1 MVRVEVDYQGQL
13 RCRALHIPSGTEL
26 LTDAPVDNH
35 GKGEAHSPTDLLAA
49 GLGTCM
55 LTVMGIRAEKGG
67 YSIADS
73 TASVE
78 KHMTTEGPRRVA
90 RLLARL
96 SVPAGALSETQKK
109 ELVHA
114 ALNCPVKLSLHEAI
128 DVEVEFDWL

>member
-1 MVRVEVDYQGQL
+1 MVRIEVDYQGQL
-13 RCRALHIPSGTEL
+13 RCRALHVTSGCEL

-55 LTVMGIRAEKGG
+55 LTVMGIRADKGG

-73 TASVE
+73 TVGVE
-78 KHMTTEGPRRVA
+78 KHMTTTGPRRVA
-90 RLLARL
+90 RLVAKVAIPARSL
-96 SVPAGALSETQKK
+96 TEAQKQ

-128 DVEVEFDWL
+128 DIDVSFDWL